1 MEQSS
6 FNIPKGIRVAKRTHD
21 NLDECQRWTIV
32 PIARALNSKRYRQ
45 FLNVSIF
52 IFAALF
58 FMACG
63 ASDSAEKAEEA
74 IEKEKDAILAT
85 IEQETEAFFAR
96 DYDSWKAHYV
106 QEDYAFQAWSNRD
119 GTFDSSVGW
128 DNIDNSVGRYIHDNP
143 EPVSSHPI
151 VERKN
156 IKFKFYGED
165 VAYLTWDQFNS
176 DRENK
181 LFFHSKEVRLMEKIG
196 GEWKIAC
203 VSAFWDF
210 KNLIPVEKLQDIQRM
225 DKESRG
231 KDKI

>member
-1 MEQSS
+1 MKQSS
-6 FNIPKGIRVAKRTHD
+6 LNTPPKGIRAAGCSHD
-21 NLDECQRWTIV
+21 NPDEPPRRSVFPKTMNGKWHHRFMGMS
-32 PIARALNSKRYRQ
+32 AML
-45 FLNVSIF
+45 
-52 IFAALF
+52 FAALF

-63 ASDSAEKAEEA
+63 ADYPNEKAEEMLRM
-74 IEKEKDAILAT
+74 EKDAILAT
-85 IEQETEAFFAR
+85 IERETEAFFAR
-96 DYDSWKAHYV
+96 DYDRWKSNYL

-128 DNIDNSVGRYIHDNP
+128 DNIDNTVGKYIHDNP

-156 IKFKFYGED
+156 IKFKFYGND

-196 GEWKIAC
+196 DEWKIVC

-210 KNLIPVEKLQDIQRM
+210 KNLIPAEKLQDIQRM